1 MLLRIVLLFICLN
14 LGLLSAHTQNIDQ
27 WVQINY
33 EDLTPEIMN
42 ALNEEIARMNLE
54 FIRFNFYKHRGDNLY
69 PVEFLR
75 KGVDITALGGL
86 EYLIF
91 SADGSV
97 QEKRYKFYSDELL
110 ISTPL
115 EMIMIMQE
123 KTKNQQLKY
132 LNRIEVS
139 GKQPYYQANT
149 TDSVFVFNEKMEFL
163 RAEQASIEALN

>member
-1 MLLRIVLLFICLN
+1 MRIVLLLFFLN
-14 LGLLSAHTQNIDQ
+14 LGLFSSYAQKADNWI
-27 WVQINY
+27 QINY

-54 FIRFNFYKHRGDNLY
+54 FIRFNFYQHEAKDLY

-91 SADGSV
+91 SPDGTI
-97 QEKRYKFYSDELL
+97 QEKRFKFYSDELL

-123 KTKNQQLKY
+123 KTKDQQLKY
-132 LNRIEVS
+132 LNRIEIS
-139 GKQPYYQANT
+139 GEQPFYQANT
-149 TDSVFVFNEKMEFL
+149 TDSVFVFNQKMEFL
-163 RAEQASIEALN
+163 RAERAAN